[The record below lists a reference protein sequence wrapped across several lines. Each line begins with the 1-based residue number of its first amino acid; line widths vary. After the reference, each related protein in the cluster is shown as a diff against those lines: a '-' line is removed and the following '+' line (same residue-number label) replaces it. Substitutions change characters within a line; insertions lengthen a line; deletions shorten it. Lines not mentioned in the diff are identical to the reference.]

1 METGN
6 EKMKIKSDYVM
17 REVAGTYVV
26 VPTGKAS
33 VDFSGMI
40 SLNGTGAFLWKQ
52 LAEDKSEQSL
62 LSSMLEEYETDEAI
76 AKADII
82 DFLKKI
88 KEANLLE

>member
-1 METGN
+1 
-6 EKMKIKSDYVM
+6 MKIKSDYVM